1 MDKKSS
7 GRIWPYAIGMA
18 ITLVFSFCVMTIIV
32 TAKADLQLSDN
43 YMTKY
48 QDADA
53 NANEFIKAKIAFNK
67 KYKVSY
73 VNNGLNQNGT
83 DLTFKI
89 TDLQGNPVSNAKLV
103 LAISR
108 PETHLFDKKL
118 ENFVQKDGIYSF
130 KNLKLGKAGKWNFI
144 TKITIGDDYRFL
156 NIKADTRNKKY
167 SEF

>member
-1 MDKKSS
+1 MDKKNS

-43 YMTKY
+43 YMMKY

-53 NANEFIKAKIAFNK
+53 NANEFIKAKIDFDK

-73 VNNGLNQNGT
+73 VNNGLNQDGT

-89 TDLQGNPVSNAKLV
+89 TDLQGNSVSNVKLI

-108 PETHLFDKKL
+108 PETHDFDKKL
-118 ENFVQKDGIYSF
+118 ENFVQKDSIYSF

-144 TKITIGDDYRFL
+144 TKIIIGDNYRFL